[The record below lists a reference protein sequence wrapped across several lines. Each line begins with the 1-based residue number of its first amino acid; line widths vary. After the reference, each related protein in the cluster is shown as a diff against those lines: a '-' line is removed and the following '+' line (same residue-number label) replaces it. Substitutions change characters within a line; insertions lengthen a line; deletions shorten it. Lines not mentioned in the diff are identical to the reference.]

1 MELQLPL
8 TVSVEGSGL
17 IGDKWEAQAC
27 FVPELWGRISSGQ
40 RGFSVR
46 VLGAPGLG
54 SPQVGGLEPPPKP
67 CASVGRALPTPRNP
81 VPAHGMCFAD
91 PLFPLDFVG
100 TWFLWSLLWGALQ
113 GTSHPTSLPAWAS
126 SSVSQAPFPCASQT
140 VSVPC
145 AGSLGLP
152 GQHCQLGSLHSRNP
166 CSGGGR
172 EAVFSELPVCP
183 CPHLSYKVANH
194 WSRAHPSDLVLA

>member
-27 FVPELWGRISSGQ
+27 FVPELWHLFWPERIQ
-40 RGFSVR
+40 CE
-46 VLGAPGLG
+46 GAG
-54 SPQVGGLEPPPKP
+54 STWSGGLEPPPKP

-91 PLFPLDFVG
+91 PPFPLDFAG

-113 GTSHPTSLPAWAS
+113 GTSHPTSVPAWAS

-172 EAVFSELPVCP
+172 EAVLSELPVCP
-183 CPHLSYKVANH
+183 CPHLSSYKVAIH
-194 WSRAHPSDLVLA
+194 WSRAHPGDLVLA

>member
-8 TVSVEGSGL
+8 TLSVEGSGL
-17 IGDKWEAQAC
+17 IGDKWEAQGC

-40 RGFSVR
+40 RGFSLR

-54 SPQVGGLEPPPKP
+54 SQQVGGLKPPPKP

-81 VPAHGMCFAD
+81 VPANGMCFAD
-91 PLFPLDFVG
+91 PPFPLDVAG

-126 SSVSQAPFPCASQT
+126 SSASQAPFPCTSQT
-140 VSVPC
+140 ESVPC
-145 AGSLGLP
+145 AGSLGP
-152 GQHCQLGSLHSRNP
+152 AGSSDSRSP
-166 CSGGGR
+166 CSGGSR
-172 EAVFSELPVCP
+172 EAVLPELPVCP
-183 CPHLSYKVANH
+183 HPHLSSYKGAIH
-194 WSRAHPSDLVLA
+194 WSRAHPSDLGLAR